1 MKTKIIIPKYYNMYI
16 PPIHLTDMPGL
27 VNHYQNDGRKLHSLM
42 AWHITSW
49 CTQFPQNIK
58 QNKFSKSV
66 ISVLYDGLP
75 ITLSL
80 KHHYASFE
88 YSDEEKKIHRDYVP
102 RKCGQWLQYSPKLF
116 FFLSLFFIT
125 VIITNFQGRVDN

>member
-27 VNHYQNDGRKLHSLM
+27 VSHYQNDGRNCTHWWRDILPRDAHSS
-42 AWHITSW
+42 HKT
-49 CTQFPQNIK
+49 

-66 ISVLYDGLP
+66 ISVLYGLP
-75 ITLSL
+75 ITLPL
-80 KHHYASFE
+80 KHHYESFE
-88 YSDEEKKIHRDYVP
+88 YSDEEKKIHREYLP
-102 RKCGQWLQYSPKLF
+102 RKCGQWLQYSSKLF
-116 FFLSLFFIT
+116 FFPSLFFIT